1 MDNTW
6 IPLAIKALADTGIV
20 DPESG
25 TCSRTYRR
33 NISSMG
39 ASIIQMGLVP
49 SLFSFSRTD
58 DKAGNEPHL
67 IVAALKS
74 ILLDSGSIP
83 GLKKNDNLALY
94 AFDYTGDADLQRC
107 IDRALIALKLAI
119 RMFKEDDSHTV
130 PDTQGGEVNYFKG
143 GEVDTKRYSTDQVNK
158 TESVFNMG
166 WYFTRRYYRDMQ
178 LSSASVKEIYTDAKG
193 MEKDRE
199 MGNEQEVKY
208 RMYNR
213 SLFHT
218 SLKPEWAD
226 SNRELIAVLG
236 GEAFRLATTYP
247 GLLLGTGL
255 HHGTGGLKHDLKM
268 GFQFDYTTGL
278 PYIPGS
284 SLKGV
289 LRSMFPETVT
299 DTRRCKYICSK
310 LGKKLSAEDVVALG
324 KDIFEQGRDIFF
336 DALIVES
343 KAPDGHILGED
354 YITPHRDALKNPIPL
369 QIIKVLPCV
378 VFAFSFRLLD
388 SKIAGVS
395 VTAAEKRRLFRDILL
410 EVGVGAKTNTGYG
423 QFVEVAKSNTIAG
436 WFLRKDTGGSPAS
449 HGKRH

>member
-20 DPESG
+20 DLKSG

-74 ILLDSGSIP
+74 ILLGSGSIP
-83 GLKKNDNLALY
+83 GLRKNDDLALY
-94 AFDYTGDADLQRC
+94 AFDHHADADLQRC

-143 GEVDTKRYSTDQVNK
+143 GEDRTEMYSTDQINRI
-158 TESVFNMG
+158 ESVFNMG
-166 WYFTRRYYRDMQ
+166 WYFTRRYYRDLQ
-178 LSSASVKEIYTDAKG
+178 LSSALVKEIYIDANG
-193 MEKDRE
+193 REKNRE
-199 MGNEQEVKY
+199 IGNEQEVKY

-218 SLKPEWAD
+218 SLKPEWAE
-226 SNRELIAVLG
+226 SNRKLIAALG

-247 GLLLGTGL
+247 GLLVGTGL
-255 HHGTGGLKHDLKM
+255 HHGTGGLKNDLKM

-289 LRSMFPETVT
+289 LRSMFPETVA
-299 DTRRCKYICSK
+299 DVRRCQYICSK
-310 LGKKLSAEDVVALG
+310 LKLKLSAEDVVALG
-324 KDIFEQGRDIFF
+324 KDIFEGGRDIFF

-343 KAPDGHILGED
+343 KAPEGYILGED
-354 YITPHRDALKNPIPL
+354 YITPHRNPLKEPVPL

-378 VFAFSFRLLD
+378 VFAFSFRLCD

-395 VTAAEKRRLFRDILL
+395 VAAEQKQTLFQDILL
-410 EVGVGAKTNTGYG
+410 DVGVGAKTNTGYG
-423 QFVEVAKSNTIAG
+423 QFVEEKKNSTIAG
-436 WFLRKDTGGSPAS
+436 WCFRKDAGGSSAS